1 MPALYIGSCHH
12 KYNKN
17 VIKSQCD
24 LRFAILDLR
33 LITGCICDRSSD
45 KADNINEINDSMVRK
60 LFVFYMF
67 FVVIL
72 FSNESR

>member
-1 MPALYIGSCHH
+1 MLALYIGSCHH

-24 LRFAILDLR
+24 LR
-33 LITGCICDRSSD
+33 LITGFICDRSSD

-60 LFVFYMF
+60 LFVFFMF
-67 FVVIL
+67 FVVLL